1 MSIDAYEQTSTC
13 AFDIIGIALVTL
25 EMIYNTLLINALRF
39 WFAIR
44 ELLDNLATGK
54 HSMPV
59 WSFTLRSLNCVF
71 TILADSWSLKGIT
84 TTTGQRLLNVFYI
97 ISSVTSAM
105 LVMPDTPVDMCSYA
119 SMDFS
124 FLVRCFLPPCEL
136 SDSSQNESPSSQY
149 GENFFTFT
157 RLVPESCQATSVGG
171 KRSNHFLIADQSS
184 FWRWDSIKRLLV
196 ARTFNRVV

>member
-1 MSIDAYEQTSTC
+1 MSVISVCTLTRSIDAYEQTSTC

-149 GENFFTFT
+149 GVACVTAASPRKNRRRDVDFFRGET
-157 RLVPESCQATSVGG
+157 
-171 KRSNHFLIADQSS
+171 AD
-184 FWRWDSIKRLLV
+184 
-196 ARTFNRVV
+196 TG